1 VLGGV
6 GALAAQLASWGGATV
21 IGTVRRRADL
31 DQVPEQAVARDVA
44 LDQPDPAAAVRD
56 LAPSGVDRIVE
67 VSLSDNVDLD
77 AAVAGIGTVIAAYA
91 TRDDRPGLPFWP
103 MLFDN
108 VTIRLLG
115 SDDFPAA
122 AEQQAAA
129 DLTTAAHDGALTI
142 AVGRP
147 LPLAIA
153 AEAHER
159 VEAGT
164 RERVLLS
171 IDD

>member
-1 VLGGV
+1 MAKV
-6 GALAAQLASWGGATV
+6 
-21 IGTVRRRADL
+21 
-31 DQVPEQAVARDVA
+31 
-44 LDQPDPAAAVRD
+44 
-56 LAPSGVDRIVE
+56 
-67 VSLSDNVDLD
+67 
-77 AAVAGIGTVIAAYA
+77 GTVIAAYA
-91 TRDDRPGLPFWP
+91 TRDDRPSLPFWP

-122 AEQQAAA
+122 AKQQAAA
-129 DLTTAAHDGALTI
+129 DLTTAASDGALAI

-147 LPLAIA
+147 LPLASA

-159 VEAGT
+159 VDAGT